1 MILITD
7 IKLPVLDGILN
18 YFHLKVIV
26 IEDKVAKWLVIVI
39 EDKVAKWLAIGI
51 AGRASGALSLKLFAA

>member
-18 YFHLKVIV
+18 YFHLKEIV
-26 IEDKVAKWLVIVI
+26 IEG
-39 EDKVAKWLAIGI
+39 KVAKWLAIGI

>member
-1 MILITD
+1 MILITE

-18 YFHLKVIV
+18 YFRLK
-26 IEDKVAKWLVIVI
+26 EIVI